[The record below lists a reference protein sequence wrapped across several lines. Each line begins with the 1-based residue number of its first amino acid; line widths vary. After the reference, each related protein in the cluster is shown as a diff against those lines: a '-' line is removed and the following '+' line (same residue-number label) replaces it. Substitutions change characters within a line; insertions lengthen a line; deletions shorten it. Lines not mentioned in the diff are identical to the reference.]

1 MQALAS
7 RLMRARRQLAGL
19 AGALLCLW
27 LATLGYHAWERHK
40 ETVEGGLHAAELHA
54 RQFEDYLTSSL
65 INIELGAT
73 NFDFTHTPWV
83 DSQDVDA
90 RLADVVRASPRLR
103 SLSVADA
110 SGRIVASSSATNLG
124 ERVGLGESYPQADAS
139 VPVLRVGIT
148 QVGRDWSDRSPESA
162 PPVPASADT
171 RLPHFVPVW
180 MPLPG
185 ASGTQ
190 WLVAALN
197 TDAYTTHAT
206 QMLGAQAAHVAWLR
220 YDGLYLWAAPTDMP
234 DALAADARATGQRIS
249 QKEFGRLELT
259 LPNGHAVLT
268 AYRASSRYPLAVAVH
283 LDRQAVLQPWYDDV
297 TTDLT
302 VALPVLGLMLLGMW
316 LYNRREAESVQAEV
330 ALAHERELAA
340 RVFDSSSDA
349 ILITTPE
356 ALVVSAN
363 QAFTTLTGYALE
375 DIMGQN
381 PRLLNSGLQ
390 DRTFYAQMWNSLAHN
405 GRWKGHVTN
414 RKKNGELFEASLTIN
429 AILDASGQ
437 VHHYAG
443 LIEDITQARRAH
455 ERLLLAASVFEHA
468 HEAIMVTD
476 PSGVIIEVNDAFTRI
491 TGYNRDDVVGQHTRM
506 LGSGRQGKAFYQEMW
521 DTLART
527 GEWTGEIWNRRQ
539 SGEVYAEMLTI
550 SAVKAPDGTLLR
562 YVSLFSDISQQKE
575 HELKLERIAHFDAL
589 TGLPNRVLLNDR
601 LVQVMAQTRRRGKQ
615 LAVVFLDLDGF
626 KAVNDTRGH
635 AVGDQLLV
643 ALAVRMSQALR
654 EGDTLARLGGDEFV
668 AVMHDLTTHADCM
681 PVLERLRHAAAQ
693 PVLIDGEPVQVS
705 ASLGV
710 AFYPQEEDI
719 APDQLMRQADQA
731 MYQAKLS
738 GKNRFHVFDAT
749 HDRHLRDHHENLEAV
764 RTALEQQELVLHY
777 QPKVNLRSGEVLGA
791 EALIRWQHPARGLL
805 GPAQFLPAIDNHPL
819 ALDVGKWVVRTAL
832 QQMANWQSQG
842 LNLPVSVNIDAQLL
856 QQPDVVG
863 WLQAELAQHPDLPA
877 GSLQLEVLETTA
889 LDDMAHVSEVMRRCN
904 DFGVGFALDDFGTG
918 YSSLTYLK
926 RLPAQELKIDQSFI
940 RDMLDDADDL
950 AILQGV
956 LGLAS
961 AFQRNVM
968 AEGVETAAH
977 GRMLM
982 RLGCE
987 RAQGYA
993 IARPMP
999 AENLPGWVRDWQP
1012 DASWTEVQT
1021 VMAED
1026 LPVLFAAAEH
1036 MAWVQAFRAHVAG
1049 NTATLPPMDLHHCRL
1064 GKWLGSPGTQ
1074 QRHGTSTLMAQIRT
1088 LHEAF
1093 HAQADTLLALPATS
1107 PWNPSAPRHEHAMA
1121 ELDRLSTALHHALLA
1136 LADRSEAMPAE

>member
-1 MQALAS
+1 MQALAH
-7 RLMRARRQLAGL
+7 RLLRAQRQLAVL
-19 AGALLCLW
+19 ASALLCLW
-27 LATLGYHAWERHK
+27 LLTLGYHGWERRH
-40 ETVEGGLHAAELHA
+40 ETLQSGLHAAELHA
-54 RQFEDYLTSSL
+54 RQFEDFLTSSL
-65 INIELGAT
+65 VSIEFGAS
-73 NFDFTHTPWV
+73 NFNFLALPWV
-83 DSQDVDA
+83 DGQDVDA
-90 RLADVVRASPRLR
+90 RLTDVVRATPHLR

-124 ERVGLGESYPQADAS
+124 ERVGLGELYPQADPT
-139 VPVLRVGIT
+139 VPVLRVGMRQT
-148 QVGRDWSDRSPESA
+148 GRDWSDR
-162 PPVPASADT
+162 PALPADPSKAHEDNS
-171 RLPHFVPVW
+171 RLPHFVPVL

-185 ASGTQ
+185 SAGEQ

-197 TDAYTTHAT
+197 TDAYATHAN
-206 QMLGAQAAHVAWLR
+206 QMLGAQAAHVTWLR
-220 YDGLYLWAAPTDMP
+220 YDGLYLWAAPPDMP
-234 DALAADARATGQRIS
+234 DAMAADARATGQRITG
-249 QKEFGRLELT
+249 KEFGSFEQA
-259 LPNGHAVLT
+259 LPNGHEVLT
-268 AYRASSRYPLAVAVH
+268 AYRASSRYPLAVTVH
-283 LDRQAVLQPWYDDV
+283 LDKDAVLQPWWVDAQK
-297 TTDLT
+297 DLS
-302 VALPVLGLMLLGMW
+302 VALPLLGLMMLGMW
-316 LYNRREAESVQAEV
+316 LYGRREAQTVQAEV

-363 QAFTTLTGYALE
+363 QAFTTLTGYALDE
-375 DIMGQN
+375 IMGQN

-390 DRTFYAQMWNSLAHN
+390 DRAFYEQMWETLGQT

-414 RKKNGELFEASLTIN
+414 RKKNGELFDADLTIN
-429 AILDASGQ
+429 AIRDANGQ

-455 ERLLLAASVFEHA
+455 ERLLLAASVFDHA

-476 PSGVIIEVNDAFTRI
+476 PAGVIIEVNEAFTRI
-491 TGYNRDDVVGQHTRM
+491 TGYSRPDVLGQHTRM
-506 LGSGRQGKAFYQEMW
+506 LGSGRQGKAFYEEMW

-539 SGEVYAEMLTI
+539 TGEVYAEMLTI

-643 ALAVRMSQALR
+643 ALAVRMNQALR

-681 PVLERLRHAAAQ
+681 PVLERLRQAAAQ

-710 AFYPQEEDI
+710 AFYPQDDDI

-738 GKNRFHVFDAT
+738 GKNRFHVFDAK
-749 HDRHLRDHHENLEAV
+749 HDRNLRDHHENIEAV
-764 RTALEQQELVLHY
+764 RAALDRQELLLHF
-777 QPKVNLRSGEVLGA
+777 QPKVNLRTGEVLGA
-791 EALIRWQHPARGLL
+791 EALIRWQHPERGLL
-805 GPAQFLPAIDNHPL
+805 GPAHFLPAIENTPL
-819 ALDVGKWVVRTAL
+819 ALDIGTWVVQTAL
-832 QQMANWQSQG
+832 RQMTSWQSQG
-842 LNLPVSVNIDAQLL
+842 LILPVSVNIDAQLL
-856 QQPDVVG
+856 QQSDMAD
-863 WLQAELAQHPDLPA
+863 WLEAELANHPNLPT

-889 LDDMAHVSEVMRRCN
+889 LDDMAHVSDVMRRCS

-956 LGLAS
+956 LGLAA
-961 AFQRNVM
+961 AFQRQVM

-977 GRMLM
+977 GRMLL

-999 AENLPGWVRDWQP
+999 ADSLPEWVRTWQP
-1012 DASWTEVQT
+1012 DASWTALQT
-1021 VMAED
+1021 VAAED

-1036 MAWVQAFRAHVAG
+1036 MAWVQTFQTHL
-1049 NTATLPPMDLHHCRL
+1049 TDKDTTLPPMDLHSCRL
-1064 GKWLGSPGTQ
+1064 GKWLDNPATR
-1074 QRHGTSTLMAQIRT
+1074 QRHGASPWMARIHT

-1093 HAQADTLLALPATS
+1093 HAQADTLLALPITS
-1107 PWNPSAPRHEHAMA
+1107 PWNVAAPTHQQALEQ
-1121 ELDRLSTALHHALLA
+1121 LGQLSTSLHDALLA
-1136 LADRSEAMPAE
+1136 LADRADAPTD